1 MLGVWVARR
10 RPHQWAERGRRPSAY
25 SRTEAKRSLRARG
38 RRSRGAM
45 KMEKWKFWRLRVVIP
60 EERFNVAGTMQ
71 DTNNVDALNG
81 LPIKNQVIVHGEN
94 A

>member
-1 MLGVWVARR
+1 
-10 RPHQWAERGRRPSAY
+10 
-25 SRTEAKRSLRARG
+25 
-38 RRSRGAM
+38 
-45 KMEKWKFWRLRVVIP
+45 VVIP

-71 DTNNVDALNG
+71 DTDNVDALNG